1 MTIVLNPF
9 FSIVRPVTYRL
20 DAEGI
25 DAFLRKGYTPRQP
38 DEENERLHR
47 EGLKKKSS
55 ITYTGFLAQEV
66 ETAAKKTGFDFSGV
80 DKPQNERDLYGLR
93 YAEFVVPLVKAV
105 QEQQTMIE
113 QQNQLIE
120 TLQQKANEVDALKA
134 ELEKIKS
141 LLGVK

>member
-105 QEQQTMIE
+105 QEQQVI
-113 QQNQLIE
+113 IE

-134 ELEKIKS
+134 ELELIKTK
-141 LLGVK
+141 LGIK